1 VGFVIGIT
9 QGWMMKETH
18 LDVDDSS
25 YLRANFDTKKQ
36 YEKKTNSSSS
46 IAWQF
51 WEEQYG
57 TTGTLKDVLMP
68 AINQSDLFPYID
80 KEESELRKISQAN
93 FNGYTNNKEILGIV
107 RGALVNLTE
116 EANAL
121 TKRLNIIYNDINQ
134 VDKYRI
140 LESNEDLVNPNRFHI
155 KQFVVMLA
163 TGVVLFFLEWIVQ
176 AVFKQSSGDP
186 EYRGVVG
193 IGKSM
198 AVTSI
203 ALFGSL
209 GLKVAFDFNR
219 KTPKKIISIL
229 LVISLF
235 FYFVFMSL
243 YCGTSTVMDEMIIS
257 FNWVLSTGMMF
268 FQMLVNTFS
277 FVLVSVFVKKSAVHF
292 KEEKAVYS
300 EEYLLLQAEASS
312 LEAQRRDKNVK
323 KGYLTEI
330 EAGFFDKRRHYE
342 DLFLLAVDE
351 LRIQQF
357 AFLSQAKSHFVS
369 SYYSIRNDNFI
380 KSVDSK
386 KSIDFN

>member
-1 VGFVIGIT
+1 
-9 QGWMMKETH
+9 
-18 LDVDDSS
+18 
-25 YLRANFDTKKQ
+25 
-36 YEKKTNSSSS
+36 
-46 IAWQF
+46 
-51 WEEQYG
+51 
-57 TTGTLKDVLMP
+57 
-68 AINQSDLFPYID
+68 
-80 KEESELRKISQAN
+80 
-93 FNGYTNNKEILGIV
+93 
-107 RGALVNLTE
+107 
-116 EANAL
+116 
-121 TKRLNIIYNDINQ
+121 
-134 VDKYRI
+134 
-140 LESNEDLVNPNRFHI
+140 
-155 KQFVVMLA
+155 
-163 TGVVLFFLEWIVQ
+163 
-176 AVFKQSSGDP
+176 
-186 EYRGVVG
+186 
-193 IGKSM
+193 
-198 AVTSI
+198 
-203 ALFGSL
+203 
-209 GLKVAFDFNR
+209 
-219 KTPKKIISIL
+219 
-229 LVISLF
+229 
-235 FYFVFMSL
+235 
-243 YCGTSTVMDEMIIS
+243 MDEMIIS